1 MFYYCHHAH
10 HSEMAFWTLVLGF
23 KGCWSVSVDTDSA
36 DAQVIVCLEQ
46 SRHALCAEPT
56 ML

>member
-10 HSEMAFWTLVLGF
+10 HSEMALWTLSF

-36 DAQVIVCLEQ
+36 DAQVIFCLEQ
-46 SRHALCAEPT
+46 SRQALCA
-56 ML
+56 